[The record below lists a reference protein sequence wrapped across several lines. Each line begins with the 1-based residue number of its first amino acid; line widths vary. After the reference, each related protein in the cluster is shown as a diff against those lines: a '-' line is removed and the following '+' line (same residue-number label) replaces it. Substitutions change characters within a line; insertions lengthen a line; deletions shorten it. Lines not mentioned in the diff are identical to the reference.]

1 MAGFACQGDTAE
13 ADPFAIAAEDKL
25 RIEKTLSCG
34 PRIADRE
41 PAPHALFEIAIGNL
55 FEHGERGTFC
65 PLTEGRLGKYSLHH
79 ISRLS

>member
-13 ADPFAIAAEDKL
+13 ADPLAIAAEDKR
-25 RIEKTLSCG
+25 RIEKTISCR

-41 PAPHALFEIAIGNL
+41 PALQALFEIAIGNA
-55 FEHGERGTFC
+55 FEHGGRGPFC
-65 PLTEGRLGKYSLHH
+65 PVSENRLSKYSLHQ